1 MKPTYGRISRYGL
14 VAFGSSLDQ
23 IGIFARNAS
32 DAAAVLEVIAG
43 RDSHDATTA
52 DVPVPKYSDETE
64 KTLEPGF
71 RLGVSRALL
80 WVGLGGAIYT
90 VFVFFGVG
98 LQPFLLAL
106 VLAAAGLPFY
116 VWRRLRAGAAAAP
129 TGSA

>member
-1 MKPTYGRISRYGL
+1 MRDDIYLIDVVARATDAERIELATLRSLQVPLPNGRTAALGQFATFDYTQEYPL
-14 VAFGSSLDQ
+14 VW
-23 IGIFARNAS
+23 R
-32 DAAAVLEVIAG
+32 
-43 RDSHDATTA
+43 RDRA
-52 DVPVPKYSDETE
+52 
-64 KTLEPGF
+64 
-71 RLGVSRALL
+71 GVSRARL

-116 VWRRLRAGAAAAP
+116 LWRRLRGGAAAAP